1 MKGGFTLTEAIQA
14 ICSPHVED
22 RTAFMDRM
30 RASIRSTEDVVDL
43 EAVRRGR
50 ALVEL
55 LILALED
62 AGRSR

>member
-1 MKGGFTLTEAIQA
+1 
-14 ICSPHVED
+14 
-22 RTAFMDRM
+22 MDLK

-43 EAVRRGR
+43 EAVRCGR

-62 AGRSR
+62 AGRSG

>member
-1 MKGGFTLTEAIQA
+1 MLTEAIQA

-30 RASIRSTEDVVDL
+30 RASIRSTEDVVDQ
-43 EAVRRGR
+43 AVRRGR
-50 ALVEL
+50 ALAEM